1 MDGDLT
7 LEQVVLLSG
16 ESERFI
22 KRSLKRG
29 DLIGLD
35 PKNVGVWLNSMIR
48 GRIEKNQLRSKGSTN
63 LHFKWD

>member
-7 LEQVVLLSG
+7 LEQIVLLSG

-29 DLIGLD
+29 DLVGRG
-35 PKNVGVWLNSMIR
+35 PKEVGVWLNSMIR
-48 GRIEKNQLRSKGSTN
+48 GRMEKNQLRSKGSTN
-63 LHFKWD
+63 LHMKWD